1 MNYKDYVLNETAIDL
16 ISSDLQD
23 YLNNLNTEKR
33 SVQMF
38 RLTVEET
45 LLNILTHCGHNIKIS
60 IFIGRHFGQH
70 IFRLLYKAEP
80 EEKQTLFHSS

>member
-38 RLTVEET
+38 RLTVE
-45 LLNILTHCGHNIKIS
+45 
-60 IFIGRHFGQH
+60 
-70 IFRLLYKAEP
+70 Y
-80 EEKQTLFHSS
+80 